1 VTRPSAPALAL
12 GVMLAAVLP
21 QPLASTA
28 RLAEP
33 VPFDLVFHAGTAGE
47 LRHPGRFR
55 TPASRVCAARPPS
68 GESRIDAGVV
78 IASPGPVPARRF
90 FPDSL
95 FELRFANR
103 VMHVYEAR

>member
-1 VTRPSAPALAL
+1 
-12 GVMLAAVLP
+12 M
-21 QPLASTA
+21 
-28 RLAEP
+28 
-33 VPFDLVFHAGTAGE
+33 
-47 LRHPGRFR
+47 
-55 TPASRVCAARPPS
+55 
-68 GESRIDAGVV
+68 